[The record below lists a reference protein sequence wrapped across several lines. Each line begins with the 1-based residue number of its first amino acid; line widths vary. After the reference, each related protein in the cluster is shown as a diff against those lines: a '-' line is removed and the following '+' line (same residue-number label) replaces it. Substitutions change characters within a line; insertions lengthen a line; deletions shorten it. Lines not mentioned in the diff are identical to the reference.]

1 MKKSLIWLLTAI
13 TVAWLTLLPLAVP
26 SGGVT
31 PEAQWSYED
40 EMFVDDEYAFL
51 FEE

>member
-1 MKKSLIWLLTAI
+1 MKKSVIWLLTAL
-13 TVAWLTLLPLAVP
+13 TVVWLALLPLAVP

-31 PEAQWSYED
+31 PEAQMAYED